1 MLRPTEELPINEEPY
16 ESAQEALSDP
26 EHERRNF
33 WCLAVHQ
40 VIVRV
45 GWIFKTESIVMP
57 AFLDYIGGGPV
68 LRGFLPVLNRFGF
81 SIPPVLY
88 AERLKATPRKKWHL
102 ARNTFSMSVPFALLA
117 LLWWS
122 GRWRAGDGSVQWWVP
137 LVVLVLYGIFFALTG
152 MNQLSSHVLQG
163 KLVRV
168 TWRGRLL
175 SYSIGI
181 GSPLA
186 IGAALLLM
194 QDWLAT
200 PETGFASIFATTA
213 AAFAIASLAILPV
226 HESPDSYFA
235 VRTGRFRP
243 FRDAAL
249 LVAGDPDF
257 RRLATVAA
265 LFGATFMLFPHYQT
279 LGRERLG
286 LEFDDLIV
294 WLCVQNVAVAVFSI
308 ATGPLADRCGNRIAL
323 RLTILAGAATPLLA
337 SGIARLD
344 PAVGKH
350 WYWMVFATTGLTP
363 VTIKLLSNYTL
374 EIALREHHPRY
385 VSTIGLCLALPVV
398 VGSPLAG
405 WLITQIGYDAVF
417 IAGAAALVVAGL
429 LTFRMIEPRHSSRS
443 HNALKAEAIQ
453 RRQQGKDSP

>member
-26 EHERRNF
+26 EHERQNF

-40 VIVRV
+40 VIVRI

-102 ARNTFSMSVPFALLA
+102 ARNTFSMSVPFALLS

-122 GRWRAGDGSVQWWVP
+122 GWWRSADGRVEPWVP
-137 LVVLVLYGIFFALTG
+137 LFVLVLYGIFFALTG
-152 MNQLSSHVLQG
+152 MNQLSTHVLQG
-163 KLVRV
+163 KLVRA
-168 TWRGRLL
+168 TRRGRLL

-186 IGAALLLM
+186 IGAALWLM

-200 PETGFASIFATTA
+200 PETGFVGIFAATA
-213 AAFAIASLAILPV
+213 AAFALASLAMLPV
-226 HESPDSYFA
+226 HETPDRVPA
-235 VRTGRFRP
+235 PRAGRFNP

-249 LVAGDPDF
+249 LVANDNDF

-286 LEFDDLIV
+286 LQFDDLIV
-294 WLCVQNVAVAVFSI
+294 WLCVQNAAVAVFSI
-308 ATGPLADRCGNRIAL
+308 LTGPLADRCGNRIAL
-323 RLTILAGAATPLLA
+323 RLTIVAGAATPLLA
-337 SGIARLD
+337 CGIARLEPD
-344 PAVGKH
+344 VGRH
-350 WYWMVFATTGLTP
+350 WYWLVFATTGLTP

-398 VGSPLAG
+398 VGAPLVG
-405 WLITQIGYDAVF
+405 WLITRIGYDAVLV
-417 IAGAAALVVAGL
+417 AGAVSLGLAGI
-429 LTFRMIEPRHSSRS
+429 LTYWMIEPRHNSRRK
-443 HNALKAEAIQ
+443 AL
-453 RRQQGKDSP
+453 